1 VVQRFQLHT
10 DIIRSPR
17 RLYGKICKYFG
28 INTVEE
34 LIRFRQETF
43 NNRYGIV
50 DQISSYVTSYDRH

>member
-43 NNRYGIV
+43 NNRYCGSNKFLCNVI
-50 DQISSYVTSYDRH
+50 R